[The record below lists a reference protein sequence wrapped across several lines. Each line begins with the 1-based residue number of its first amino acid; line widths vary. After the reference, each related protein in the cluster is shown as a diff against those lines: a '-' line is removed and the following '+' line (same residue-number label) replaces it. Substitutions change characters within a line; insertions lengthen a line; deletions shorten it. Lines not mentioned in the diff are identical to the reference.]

1 MCFLGNRETGQEE
14 NENGRRNALLRIT
27 QWAVP
32 TRQQD
37 RRGHGR
43 VSIKISSTC
52 LSHERALTCTH
63 SGSGTGTN
71 QACVGRLMLV
81 GRSHCHQV
89 KGWDLPGSGGPGRH
103 HPAPAH
109 PEQPTSWTSSLTLHS
124 HPEAVCQ
131 FSQSSHSLLP
141 QGLYTC
147 PAQPGMPPPPYS
159 SPTWRAGLRCH
170 LPSRETPLRVPS
182 SLVFSTA
189 LTSTAQEQLVCEFLS
204 ELHTPHPQPM
214 TTRQRCGRPASRCGS
229 GLSAA
234 QHMLLTARGQTRR
247 KEGTGH

>member
-14 NENGRRNALLRIT
+14 NENGRRNASLRIT

-89 KGWDLPGSGGPGRH
+89 KGWDLPGSGGSGRH
-103 HPAPAH
+103 HPVPAH

-124 HPEAVCQ
+124 HPKPSV
-131 FSQSSHSLLP
+131 
-141 QGLYTC
+141 
-147 PAQPGMPPPPYS
+147 S
-159 SPTWRAGLRCH
+159 SPNPVTPSCPRAFTRALR
-170 LPSRETPLRVPS
+170 
-182 SLVFSTA
+182 SL
-189 LTSTAQEQLVCEFLS
+189 EC
-204 ELHTPHPQPM
+204 PHP
-214 TTRQRCGRPASRCGS
+214 
-229 GLSAA
+229 
-234 QHMLLTARGQTRR
+234 LTQAPPGARGSDVISPAERPLCGFHLAWSSPQ
-247 KEGTGH
+247 H

>member
-1 MCFLGNRETGQEE
+1 MGQEK
-14 NENGRRNALLRIT
+14 NENGRRNASLRIT

-32 TRQQD
+32 ARQQD

-124 HPEAVCQ
+124 HPKPSV
-131 FSQSSHSLLP
+131 
-141 QGLYTC
+141 
-147 PAQPGMPPPPYS
+147 S
-159 SPTWRAGLRCH
+159 SPNPVTPSCPRAFTRALRAAWNA
-170 LPSRETPLRVPS
+170 PTPL
-182 SLVFSTA
+182 LK
-189 LTSTAQEQLVCEFLS
+189 
-204 ELHTPHPQPM
+204 PH
-214 TTRQRCGRPASRCGS
+214 
-229 GLSAA
+229 L
-234 QHMLLTARGQTRR
+234 ARGAQMSSPQQRDPFACSI
-247 KEGTGH
+247 

>member
-1 MCFLGNRETGQEE
+1 MH
-14 NENGRRNALLRIT
+14 T
-27 QWAVP
+27 QWV
-32 TRQQD
+32 
-37 RRGHGR
+37 
-43 VSIKISSTC
+43 
-52 LSHERALTCTH
+52 
-63 SGSGTGTN
+63 
-71 QACVGRLMLV
+71 
-81 GRSHCHQV
+81 
-89 KGWDLPGSGGPGRH
+89 RH
-103 HPAPAH
+103 RHK
-109 PEQPTSWTSSLTLHS
+109 SSLCWEVDASGEVPLPPGEGLGLARLRRPWATPPRPCPPRTAHLVDLLPHS
-124 HPEAVCQ
+124 SFSPEAVCQ